1 MRNQCSYSEV
11 LLRGRLSP
19 LIYVYHTPLGYR
31 QKKKM
36 SHLDKDKQKL
46 VGRIKRIRGQ
56 VDFIERS
63 WSAVPSDAK
72 LLQSVKSFASSIPA
86 FPFWQLASIS
96 LDYMVALLDAG
107 AGDYTIL
114 PLAERLLAAR
124 LPSAIRRFRTP
135 GTWCSRTFRGWI
147 NRARCSQR
155 SCREIGSPGSVVSYG
170 ISRARSVNAST
181 WYSDLAFCTRS
192 KRFHPV
198 VRGPASATAPGWA
211 IRQSRTE

>member
-1 MRNQCSYSEV
+1 MLIFGGSPARTIVPAHLRLSYPPRISSKEKDV
-11 LLRGRLSP
+11 ASRQRQTEAGWTDQTYPWAGRLHRTILECSAFGRKVTAVCQELRKLYP
-19 LIYVYHTPLGYR
+19 RFPILAVGV
-31 QKKKM
+31 
-36 SHLDKDKQKL
+36 DK
-46 VGRIKRIRGQ
+46 
-56 VDFIERS
+56 
-63 WSAVPSDAK
+63 
-72 LLQSVKSFASSIPA
+72 
-86 FPFWQLASIS
+86 S